1 MILGPMVFLRSHS
14 TRRLVID
21 VIFYVYMSPAVIEDA
36 HEGGPYA
43 LDSLI
48 GILQSFLQNC
58 FIAEFEDEHLKKAIH
73 YNVSQLPAN
82 TTKKKIMLLFGEL
95 KKRNHFI
102 NCLIPDY
109 CSVADDLS
117 CVIKQ
122 AESALLDMLLIAK
135 KENGQ
140 HVKPKAEITT
150 LDYYNQSKFASER
163 SSLAKNGTTLKSN
176 ELGES
181 DLLDKIFKKALIY
194 ASRIEICDRIFGLKF
209 GDNFEHS
216 FLTMFKWLEKNV
228 VDPVRLE
235 TIIIHCE
242 KPQGY
247 GDDNMKVKLSP
258 IKNGRFSKIVI
269 EVRFYHKDSQLEGD
283 PLPHDRYLVTDQVAF
298 DIGRGMDFLSK
309 RTRGNRDI
317 SINYQDTDKIAA
329 LIGSY
334 SKYRLPDPMV
344 L

>member
-1 MILGPMVFLRSHS
+1 M
-14 TRRLVID
+14 
-21 VIFYVYMSPAVIEDA
+21 IFYVYMSPAVIEDA
-36 HEGGPYA
+36 QEGGPYA

-48 GILQSFLQNC
+48 GILQGFLQNC
-58 FIAEFEDEHLKKAIH
+58 FIAEFEDERLKKAI
-73 YNVSQLPAN
+73 YNNVSQLPAN
-82 TTKKKIMLLFGEL
+82 DAKKKIMSLFGEL

-102 NCLIPDY
+102 SCLIPDY
-109 CSVADDLS
+109 CGVDDDLS

-122 AESALLDMLLIAK
+122 TESVLLDMLLIAK
-135 KENGQ
+135 NENGQ
-140 HVKPKAEITT
+140 PVKLKAEIAT
-150 LDYYNQSKFASER
+150 LGYYNQSKFASER
-163 SSLAKNGTTLKSN
+163 SNLAKNGTTLRPD
-176 ELGES
+176 ELSEAE
-181 DLLDKIFKKALIY
+181 LLDKIFKKALIY
-194 ASRIEICDRIFGLKF
+194 SSRIEICDRIFGLKF

-216 FLTMFKWLEKNV
+216 FMTMFRWLEKNV

-235 TIIIHCE
+235 KIIIHCE

-258 IKNGRFSKIVI
+258 IKNGRFSKIAI
-269 EVRFYHKDSQLEGD
+269 EVRFYQKNKDSKEEGD
-283 PLPHDRYLVTDQVAF
+283 PLPHDRYLMTNQVAF

-334 SKYRLPDPMV
+334 SKYKLPDPMV

>member
-1 MILGPMVFLRSHS
+1 M
-14 TRRLVID
+14 
-21 VIFYVYMSPAVIEDA
+21 IFYVYMSPHIVADA
-36 HEGGPYA
+36 KEGGLYA

-48 GILQSFLQNC
+48 GILQGFLQNC
-58 FIAEFEDEHLKKAIH
+58 FIAEFEDERLKTAI
-73 YNVSQLPAN
+73 YNNVSQLPASN
-82 TTKKKIMLLFGEL
+82 AKKKIMLLFGEL

-102 NCLIPDY
+102 SCLIPDY
-109 CSVADDLS
+109 FGVDDDLS
-117 CVIKQ
+117 CAIKQ
-122 AESALLDMLLIAK
+122 AESVLLDMILIAK
-135 KENGQ
+135 KENDQ
-140 HVKPKAEITT
+140 PVKLNAEVTT
-150 LDYYNQSKFASER
+150 LGFYNQSNFAAER
-163 SSLAKNGTTLKSN
+163 SNLAQKGTTLKPD

-216 FLTMFKWLEKNV
+216 FVTMFNWLEKNV

-235 TIIIHCE
+235 KIIIHCE
-242 KPQGY
+242 KPPGY

-258 IKNGRFSKIVI
+258 IKSGRFSKIVI
-269 EVRFYHKDSQLEGD
+269 EIRFYHKDKDSKLEGD
-283 PLPHDRYLVTDQVAF
+283 PLPHDRYLMTDQVAF

-317 SINYQDTDKIAA
+317 SINYQDPDEIAA

-334 SKYRLPDPMV
+334 SKYKLSNPV
-344 L
+344 FL